1 MKTADFTFGRKMTTL
16 HGMRQTVIPAAVL
29 LAAAAFLAAPV
40 SVHAAEPA
48 GLPPP
53 AVDELFG
60 LPQVR
65 QPRLSP
71 DGTKIAFLFPHE
83 KKLALGLFDRA
94 TKESRMI
101 LRATDESIVRF
112 FWKGN
117 DRIVFEA
124 DVSGNESFF
133 IGSTDLNGRTV
144 LRLGESQRIAYNL
157 TGDFAGIL
165 DVLPSDPDRIAVAGF
180 FAGNIDNAMFVGGA
194 PVVARLNIRNKALS
208 PVFEFRDSERYWSYV
223 FDHRGQLRLRSRL
236 AGDTLVWEHRRDD
249 RQEFKEVVRHPFHGY
264 METWQPRGFAADNTT
279 LWLISH
285 AEHDRGALYAV
296 DTNTFALGAPL
307 FVPPQGE
314 IADLIVTPRPLAAAR
329 RAL

>member
-1 MKTADFTFGRKMTTL
+1 
-16 HGMRQTVIPAAVL
+16 
-29 LAAAAFLAAPV
+29 
-40 SVHAAEPA
+40 
-48 GLPPP
+48 
-53 AVDELFG
+53 
-60 LPQVR
+60 
-65 QPRLSP
+65 
-71 DGTKIAFLFPHE
+71 
-83 KKLALGLFDRA
+83 
-94 TKESRMI
+94 
-101 LRATDESIVRF
+101 
-112 FWKGN
+112 
-117 DRIVFEA
+117 
-124 DVSGNESFF
+124 
-133 IGSTDLNGRTV
+133 
-144 LRLGESQRIAYNL
+144 
-157 TGDFAGIL
+157 
-165 DVLPSDPDRIAVAGF
+165 
-180 FAGNIDNAMFVGGA
+180 MFVGGA

-314 IADLIVTPRPLAAAR
+314 IADLIVTPDRSRLLGVRYEFEREHHHWFDAERAALQKRLEGTFTGCDIRETSVSDDGSVSLIWVGHDREPGTYYVLDRKAGGLTQFKRVRPLEPAPAR
-329 RAL
+329 ELRRP